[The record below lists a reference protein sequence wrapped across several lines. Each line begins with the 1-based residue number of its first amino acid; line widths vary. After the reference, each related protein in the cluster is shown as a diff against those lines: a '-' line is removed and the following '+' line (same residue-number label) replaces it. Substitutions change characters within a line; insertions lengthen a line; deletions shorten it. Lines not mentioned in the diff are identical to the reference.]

1 MPLNPYFSQGTTNEQ
16 QLVEDLV
23 VEQIKMFGTEIYY
36 LPRTLVDEDPTF
48 GEDPMSRF
56 DSAYQIEAYLEN
68 VQGFGG
74 DGDLFSKFGVRIS
87 DQVNFIIARKR
98 FQDLVDDNATLVV
111 EGRPNEGDLVW
122 FPLAG
127 KLFQIQYVEHE
138 QPFYQLNKIHVWGLK
153 CELYEYSNEDLDT
166 GIAEI
171 DVVQTNNAVSMKMVM
186 DPGGSGNYVV
196 GEEIVGDLYR
206 AYATATLNADAVD
219 SVTITDGGN
228 HYNSAIPPTVTITGG
243 GGTGATATATVS
255 STGLVTGITITSGG
269 NGYTSAPSVAIDY
282 SPKDNRAEVK
292 SWNSSTRELQIVS
305 RTGTFNTA
313 ETIKGLTSG
322 ALWSPETYNTL
333 NNTNSEYDQ
342 NEFFESEGDDI
353 LDFTQSN
360 PFGEIGGAQ

>member
-16 QLVEDLV
+16 QLVENLV

-48 GEDPMSRF
+48 GEDAMSRF

-98 FQDLVDDNATLVV
+98 FQDLVDDNTTLVV

-153 CELYEYSNEDLDT
+153 CELYEYGGEDIDT
-166 GIAEI
+166 GVAEI
-171 DVVQTNNAVSMKMVM
+171 DVVQTNLAPSIKITM
-186 DPGGSGNYVV
+186 DPGGTGDFQV

-206 AYATATLNADAVD
+206 AFATATISGDAVD
-219 SVTITDGGN
+219 AITVTDGGN
-228 HYNSAIPPTVTITGG
+228 YYNSALPPTVTFTGG
-243 GGTGATATATVS
+243 GGNGATGTATVNAS
-255 STGLVTGITITSGG
+255 GLVTGVTITSGG
-269 NGYTSAPSVAIDY
+269 SGYTSAPTVSIDY

-292 SWNSSTRELQIVS
+292 SWSNATRELQVLN

-313 ETIKGLTSG
+313 ELVTGLTSG
-322 ALWSPETYNTL
+322 AKWSPETYNTL
-333 NNTNSEYDQ
+333 NNTNSEFDQ
-342 NEFFESEGDDI
+342 NEFFETEGDNI